1 LQDLRFRHLLRHAV
15 DKSEFYRQLYRGI
28 DVDHCRLADLPIVT
42 KSVMMDNFD
51 RFITDARIQLAEIQE
66 WIADKDN
73 YGKLS
78 DFLYFQKP
86 NGEYE
91 RFHPYRLRIPLFYA
105 TELRQY
111 QIVQSARNELTFI
124 YVLQNDG
131 EGAEQ
136 HLRQI
141 LESAVAQAGLA
152 SRIDLKL
159 KRVEEIPRDR
169 QSGKY
174 QIIVSLGA
182 LEKSVTE
189 IDRRTY

>member
-1 LQDLRFRHLLRHAV
+1 M
-15 DKSEFYRQLYRGI
+15 
-28 DVDHCRLADLPIVT
+28 ADLPIVT